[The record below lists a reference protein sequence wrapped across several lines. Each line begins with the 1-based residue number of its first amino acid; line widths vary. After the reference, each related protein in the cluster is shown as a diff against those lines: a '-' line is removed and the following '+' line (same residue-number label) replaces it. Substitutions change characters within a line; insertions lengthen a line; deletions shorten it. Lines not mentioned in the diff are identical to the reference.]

1 MKNSHCS
8 YCGHPF
14 AANQPW
20 PRTCANCQKTSYVNP
35 IPVAVVLV
43 PVDNGLL
50 LVRRAIEPRKGQLAL
65 PGGFIELGESWQAA
79 GARELWEEVG
89 LTVEPQ
95 TIGLFDVHSAPDGT
109 VLIFGLTAPIASAIL
124 PTLQPGR
131 ETSELAVLSRPE
143 PLAFPLHTL
152 VAQKFFHT

>member
-14 AANQPW
+14 SANQPW
-20 PRTCANCQKTSYVNP
+20 PRTCFNCKNISYVNP
-35 IPVAVVLV
+35 LPVAVVLV

-65 PGGFIELGESWQAA
+65 PGGFIELGESWQEA
-79 GARELWEEVG
+79 GARELLEEVG
-89 LTVEPQ
+89 LAIAPQ
-95 TIGLFDVHSAPDGT
+95 TIGLFAVHSAPDGT
-109 VLIFGLTAPIASAIL
+109 VLIFGLAPTIAATIL
-124 PTLQPGR
+124 PALQFGK
-131 ETSELAVLSRPE
+131 ETSELAILSRPE

-152 VAQKFFHT
+152 AAQKFFHP